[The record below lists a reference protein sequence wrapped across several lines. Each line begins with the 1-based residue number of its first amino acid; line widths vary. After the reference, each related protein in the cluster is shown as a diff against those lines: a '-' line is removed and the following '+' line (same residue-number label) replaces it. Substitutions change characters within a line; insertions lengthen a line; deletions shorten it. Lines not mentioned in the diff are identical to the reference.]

1 MKGIQI
7 LYDEGGRKR
16 LLQIDLNEV
25 DDRSEAVEDLLDI
38 ILAEAAKDEEKYDWE
53 EVKSMLKKE
62 GKL

>member
-1 MKGIQI
+1 MKGVHI
-7 LYDEGGRKR
+7 LYDDSGNKR

-25 DDRSEAVEDLLDI
+25 DERNEALEDLIDI

-53 EVKSMLKKE
+53 DVKALLKKE